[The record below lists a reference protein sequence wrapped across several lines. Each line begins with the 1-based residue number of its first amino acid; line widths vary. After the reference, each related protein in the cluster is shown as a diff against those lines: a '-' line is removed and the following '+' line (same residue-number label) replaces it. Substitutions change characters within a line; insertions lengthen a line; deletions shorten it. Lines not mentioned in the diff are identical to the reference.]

1 MWYKQKLIHQYTSQY
16 RMDNNFIKNIVESA
30 LLTAD
35 EPLSLDK
42 ISNLFRKQDKPDK
55 GTLKEIINNLEH
67 EYEDRGIEIKE
78 VATGFRIQVKKD
90 IVDWLK
96 PLWEEKSP
104 RYSRALLETLA
115 LIAYR
120 QPITRGEIE
129 EVRGVALSSSI
140 IRTLF
145 DRSWIKSI
153 GHKDVPGKPSL
164 LGTTSDFLDY
174 FNLKKL
180 DDLPPLSDIKE
191 INDLDL
197 FLDKIPTPQAD
208 LLEDLSND

>member
-1 MWYKQKLIHQYTSQY
+1 
-16 RMDNNFIKNIVESA
+16 MDNNFIKNIVESA

-96 PLWEEKSP
+96 PLWEEKPP

>member
-1 MWYKQKLIHQYTSQY
+1 M
-16 RMDNNFIKNIVESA
+16 
-30 LLTAD
+30 
-35 EPLSLDK
+35 
-42 ISNLFRKQDKPDK
+42 
-55 GTLKEIINNLEH
+55 
-67 EYEDRGIEIKE
+67 
-78 VATGFRIQVKKD
+78 
-90 IVDWLK
+90 
-96 PLWEEKSP
+96 
-104 RYSRALLETLA
+104 
-115 LIAYR
+115 
-120 QPITRGEIE
+120 
-129 EVRGVALSSSI
+129 RGVALSSSI

>member
-96 PLWEEKSP
+96 PLWEEKPP